1 MSELTRLSVSLD
13 KQLVEQFDRR
23 IAQEGCPTRSKAI
36 GDLIRENLIHR
47 DWMKGRQVTGAIILV
62 YDHHKRNLNRRLN
75 SIQHDNRN
83 LVMATQHFHL
93 DHDNC
98 LEILAIRGRPKDISA
113 LEYRLRAV
121 KGMKF
126 CSLATATTGK
136 TLH

>member
-1 MSELTRLSVSLD
+1 MSELMRLSVSLD

-23 IAQEGCPTRSKAI
+23 IAEEGCPTRSKAI

-47 DWMKGRQVTGAIILV
+47 DWMKGRKVAGAIILV

-75 SIQHDNRN
+75 AIQHDSRN

-98 LEILAIRGRPKDISA
+98 LEILAVCGRPKDISA
-113 LEYRLRAV
+113 LEYRLRAI
-121 KGMKF
+121 KGIKF
-126 CSLATATTGK
+126 CSLATATTGE